1 MTTYEDTAQALVQ
14 NRFDDLET
22 YADTSFNLVDSYVEN
37 LSTMLTSLTI
47 RKVDE
52 EGNPVDEDATSNVL
66 DITSIG
72 DITIPSSTPIDY
84 TARPTLGAG
93 IFTPIETTPPEDID
107 AFNDIDSADL
117 SSAISTFDAGTTG
130 VPGEFIE
137 NTVTMGSIVSVE
149 KPSEVSLEAI
159 DKPVKPDIIYPTEPI
174 LAAIQM
180 PEKISIDLDSFDA
193 ISPGAIN
200 VSDPALMSYT
210 AGNYSSELSQTLVE
224 LIASGFA
231 SAEVYS
237 QLILDSSTDSL
248 DVIIN
253 KLLDV
258 GSSGINNDVEQLI
271 YDRGKARLKTENEA
285 LYQQTLNEFGSNGF
299 NLPNGIFA
307 ANVVKIQKKI
317 SDKNDLLNYE
327 IIVNQSNLAQTNRQF
342 MVEKAI
348 QLETVLIN
356 FFNDTEN
363 RTLES
368 AKAVAANGVDV
379 LRALIESYNAKLEL
393 YKTEAGVFEL
403 KVRAELNAAEIYKTE
418 MQGVAIESEAQK
430 NTVDLYVKKVDAVK
444 SKAEVYKIEMDG
456 ASISMQ
462 IEQLKLQQLEVE
474 TKIYLANLE
483 AERLKV
489 TIYKEQNE
497 AEKVRLEGHLA
508 KIETYKIKVLTEKEK
523 LDAHF
528 EEKRLLLQEN
538 SSLIAKYQADTNIYS
553 AELQANNNFNE
564 QELRA
569 FQMSVSAYE
578 AETDADK
585 VKNLTKIE
593 ESKIKIQEAQIK
605 LDQIKSELELTVKGY
620 IAVKELQIK
629 GTEGIMNVGAQLAAS
644 SMNAAN
650 ASASYDFSSTQS
662 GNWSYHPDVAA
673 SETEYHYYKEK

>member
-662 GNWSYHPDVAA
+662 GNWSYQPDVHG
-673 SETEYHYYKEK
+673 SEVEYHYYKEK

>member
-418 MQGVAIESEAQK
+418 MQGAAIESEAQK

>member
-418 MQGVAIESEAQK
+418 MQGAAIESEVQK

-650 ASASYDFSSTQS
+650 ASASYDFSNTKS

-673 SETEYHYYKEK
+673 SEMEYHSYKEK